1 MGSIDGF
8 MKVKRDL
15 PETRDPKE
23 RIKDYKEFYVPHSE
37 QLTRNQASR
46 CMDCGVPFCHQVGP
60 SRRARLPVPP
70 GSQSACDISTR
81 PLPR

>member
-8 MKVKRDL
+8 MNVKRDL

-37 QLTRNQASR
+37 QLTRKQASR
-46 CMDCGVPFCHQVGP
+46 CMDCGVPFCHKGL
-60 SRRARLPVPP
+60 SL
-70 GSQSACDISTR
+70 IHI
-81 PLPR
+81 